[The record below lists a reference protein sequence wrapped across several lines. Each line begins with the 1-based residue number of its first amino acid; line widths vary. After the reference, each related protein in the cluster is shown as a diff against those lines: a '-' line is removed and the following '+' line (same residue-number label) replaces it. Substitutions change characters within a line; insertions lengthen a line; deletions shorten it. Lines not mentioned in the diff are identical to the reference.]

1 MKNKKDKDYVDLI
14 KLLQDHGYEVIY
26 RSLIFGTT
34 GTVPKFT
41 IEGINTLHGKNSEK
55 SYDYKIISS
64 INDTLLEYAYKYYL
78 MSLRDAHQIL
88 RAYRGPRAHRAS
100 SSLESPL
107 GLIFND
113 TRGYL
118 YRFSGQRIIQD
129 FYWTSR

>member
-1 MKNKKDKDYVDLI
+1 MKSNSTLVIFMFIFMSYVGVTYECDYFKENGLIKMKNKKDKDYVDLI

-88 RAYRGPRAHRAS
+88 RAYRGPRAHRA
-100 SSLESPL
+100 
-107 GLIFND
+107 
-113 TRGYL
+113 
-118 YRFSGQRIIQD
+118 
-129 FYWTSR
+129 